1 MTYRHIEYE
10 TKYVC
15 KHMSEILARDIVA
28 CISTCVKSMYKKVKH
43 RYIQKSVR
51 QTCSKEGIDS
61 GGDCRWGS
69 VREEIPGFSSGE

>member
-1 MTYRHIEYE
+1 M
-10 TKYVC
+10 C

-61 GGDCRWGS
+61 GGTAGGVPSGRRSPGS
-69 VREEIPGFSSGE
+69 PQVNNHPGYQLGL

>member
-1 MTYRHIEYE
+1 MEKVNTR
-10 TKYVC
+10 
-15 KHMSEILARDIVA
+15 EIDA

-61 GGDCRWGS
+61 GGDYRWGS
-69 VREEIPGFSSGE
+69 VKQEIPKLS